1 MKLLIFSILDIVS
14 HDLDGEVSAEKIT
27 NPPISTCGKRENTA
41 GKNTCFLRIK
51 TKNFNLIRIKTS
63 IKQVNTVL
71 YRCFLFLTKKNKFKN
86 LFLEFISRIFFKA
99 YRKKFYKSKLKLS

>member
-27 NPPISTCGKRENTA
+27 NSPISTRGKRENTA

-71 YRCFLFLTKKNKFKN
+71 YRCFFIFNEKKINSRIYFSN
-86 LFLEFISRIFFKA
+86 LFLEYFSKSTEKSFINQN
-99 YRKKFYKSKLKLS
+99 